1 MTHPTGGN
9 RPPTAGAR
17 ATYARRVAGNSRDR
31 DRRLAAGPAGPP
43 GLAGRTALSRL
54 TELAAQLLG
63 TASAQVSL
71 ISDVQHVLGGAGA
84 AATVVGTDS
93 PAAQSLCTVTV
104 NAGRPVAVADAGA
117 DERVATLPPV
127 TNGSVGAYLGVPLVT
142 TNGHTVG
149 ALCVFGPE
157 PRSWSDSDVALL
169 EQLATPVVAELEL
182 ATLTAD
188 YENDRLLWQLAVDT
202 AGIGVYDWDLLTG
215 ELRWDERLLALFGLA
230 PDTFG
235 GTIEAFNARVHPDDL
250 PRVSQALANAVE
262 TVGEFATEYRILLPD
277 GTLHWVGARGR
288 ALPGPDGRAVRVL
301 GAAWDTT
308 AVQEGEA
315 RVARVLESMPTA
327 FFHLDRDWR
336 FSYANPEAEQMLGM
350 TRGDLVGRTIWEL
363 FPSAVGSDFE
373 HHYREAVA
381 SGEPVTFDA
390 YYPPPLDAWYEVN
403 AWPSPDGLSVYFV
416 DVTDRHAAQQQLDAT
431 ARRTALQ
438 ASVSD
443 ALTGT
448 LDIEEAMSR
457 LAPVLVPVLGDW
469 CIVTLADDT
478 SRVDWRHG
486 LRDVGTWHTDEAQ
499 RGTVEQYAR
508 LRLPALTDASFLAR
522 AMTSSRPVV
531 IPSGATEAVA
541 AVLAPGEAR
550 DLILELDPESGVV
563 MPLRGRGRT
572 VGLLTI
578 FRGADRGPFDRED
591 LGVLA
596 DLAARAGLALDN
608 ARLYG
613 EQRDLAEGLQR
624 SLMTAPPEPEHLR
637 VAVRYEPA
645 AQAAQVGGDWY
656 DAFLQR
662 DGAAVLVIGDV
673 VGHDTAA
680 AAAMGQV
687 RGLLRG
693 IAVHSGDGPAAVLRG
708 VDRVMETLQVDTT
721 ATAVVARLQ
730 GPEADG
736 VTRLCWSNAG
746 HPPPVVLHRDGTVSL
761 LEPPPSDTLVP
772 DLLLG
777 FDPETERNESEV
789 ALEPG
794 ATVLLYTDGLVE
806 RRGQTYDEGARR
818 LARTLAELAGTDAS
832 VDELCDQ
839 LLARMLPERP
849 EDDVALVAVRL
860 LGTGSPAEGAGWTS

>member
-1 MTHPTGGN
+1 MTHPRGGN

-17 ATYARRVAGNSRDR
+17 ATYARRVAGDSRDR
-31 DRRLAAGPAGPP
+31 DRRLAAGPAGSP

-104 NAGRPVAVADAGA
+104 NAGRPVAVADAST
-117 DERVATLPPV
+117 DDRVAALPPV
-127 TNGSVGAYLGVPLVT
+127 TSGSVGAYLGVPLVT

-202 AGIGVYDWDLLTG
+202 AGIGVYDWDLVTG

-250 PRVSQALANAVE
+250 PRVSQALASAVE

-363 FPSAVGSDFE
+363 FPSAVDSDFE
-373 HHYREAVA
+373 RHYREAVA

-390 YYPPPLDAWYEVN
+390 YYPPPLDAWYEVG

-431 ARRTALQ
+431 ARRTALR

-478 SRVDWRHG
+478 NRVDWRHG
-486 LRDVGTWHTDEAQ
+486 LRDVGTWHTDERQ
-499 RGTVEQYAR
+499 RETVEQYAR

-522 AMTSSRPVV
+522 ALTSSRPVV
-531 IPSGATEAVA
+531 MPSGAAEAVA

-550 DLILELDPESGVV
+550 ELILALGPESGVV

-591 LGVLA
+591 LDVLA

-708 VDRVMETLQVDTT
+708 VDQVMETLQVDTT

-730 GPEADG
+730 GADEDG
-736 VTRLCWSNAG
+736 VTRMCWSNAG
-746 HPPPVVLHRDGTVSL
+746 HPPPVVLHRDGSVRL
-761 LEPPPSDTLVP
+761 LEPPASDTLVP

-777 FDPETERNESEV
+777 FDPETERNQSEV

-818 LARTLAELAGTDAS
+818 LVRTLAELAGTDAS

-839 LLARMLPERP
+839 LLARMLPDRP
-849 EDDVALVAVRL
+849 DDDVALVAVRL
-860 LGTGSPAEGAGWTS
+860 LGTGPPADGAGWTS